1 MSAGV
6 DRSRPPRSG
15 SPRPIP
21 TLPFERE
28 ALGSGLT
35 LALAPRHE
43 QPLVDLELVLPAGGE
58 RNPADRPGLARL
70 TASLLDEGTGRRT
83 GRALSAELERRG
95 CALGTSSDWNAASI
109 HMSLPSG
116 EIEFALELTA
126 ELLLAPAFPERELDR
141 LRRQGLAELARR
153 VDDPAA
159 LAEEAFARELYAGTV
174 YAELLLGSV
183 QSLAAMSRDEIADF
197 HAESYRLAGA
207 QLVIA
212 GDLPE
217 GRIAALVER
226 ALAAAPRREPLL
238 PVLIESPPLPGLRIL
253 VVDRPGAAQTE
264 LRVGQVGIPRRH
276 PDRAALGFLSS
287 LFGGKFTSR
296 INLNL
301 REQRGI
307 TYGAHSRIADRRS
320 AGPFS
325 VASAVSNASVGL
337 AASEVLRELGRMRE
351 EKVGRE
357 EIEETRSYLLGVF
370 PYGLQTIQGLAAR
383 LRDIALY
390 DLPLDHTAR
399 VIAEYERLTDGD
411 LLRIANEHLH
421 PDRCLVVAA
430 GPAAEIVPQLEA
442 LGEPRLVQPDSAVAA
457 GLIRALPA
465 G

>member
-1 MSAGV
+1 VSTVV
-6 DRSRPPRSG
+6 DRGSPPQPG
-15 SPRPIP
+15 PPRPIP
-21 TLPFERE
+21 TLPFERQT
-28 ALGSGLT
+28 LGAGLT
-35 LALAPRHE
+35 LALAPRHG

-58 RNPADRPGLARL
+58 RNPAERPGLAQL

-109 HMSLPSG
+109 HMSLPSS
-116 EIEFALELTA
+116 EIEFALDLAA
-126 ELLLAPAFPERELDR
+126 ELLLEPAFPERELDR

-159 LAEEAFARELYAGTV
+159 LAEEAFSRELYAGTV
-174 YAELLLGSV
+174 YAELLLGTV
-183 QSLAAMSRDEIADF
+183 QSLAAMSRDEIAGF
-197 HAESYRLAGA
+197 HSASYRLAGA

-212 GDLPE
+212 GDLP
-217 GRIAALVER
+217 ADPVVTLVER
-226 ALAAAPRREPLL
+226 AFAGAPRRAPLST
-238 PVLIESPPLPGLRIL
+238 VSIETPPHPGIRVL

-307 TYGAHSRIADRRS
+307 TYGAHSRISDRRS

-325 VASAVSNASVGL
+325 VACAVSNAAVGL
-337 AASEVLRELGRMRE
+337 AASEILRELARLRDE
-351 EKVGRE
+351 RVAPD

-399 VIAEYERLTDGD
+399 VIAEYERLTADD
-411 LLRIANEHLH
+411 LRRIAGEHLH
-421 PDRCLVVAA
+421 PERCLVVAA
-430 GPAAEIVPQLEA
+430 GPAAEIVSQLEA
-442 LGEPRLVQPDSAVAA
+442 LGEPRVVQPASATAA
-457 GLIRALPA
+457 GLIRALPT